1 MTNMNKRYLP
11 VFPMAFLFLF
21 ALFLMTGEQD
31 YSTGVI
37 SVEEF
42 QSIMDKFESDT
53 QHIEDSIIGASTREI
68 KTAYSD
74 ASGDA
79 EKAIRI
85 LEGRLGVGTD
95 HAMATLP

>member
-1 MTNMNKRYLP
+1 
-11 VFPMAFLFLF
+11 
-21 ALFLMTGEQD
+21 
-31 YSTGVI
+31 
-37 SVEEF
+37 
-42 QSIMDKFESDT
+42 MDKFESDT